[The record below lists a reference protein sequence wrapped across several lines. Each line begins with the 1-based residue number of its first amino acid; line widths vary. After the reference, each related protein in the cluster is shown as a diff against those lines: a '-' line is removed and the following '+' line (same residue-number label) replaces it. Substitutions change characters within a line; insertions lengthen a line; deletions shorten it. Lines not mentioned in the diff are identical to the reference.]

1 MIIPSLFLI
10 DWPWVTG
17 RKCQGLQG
25 ERNMYLL
32 KADGW
37 TELGFV
43 ASYYKILF
51 SKVLQLNHKKIILPD
66 KI

>member
-1 MIIPSLFLI
+1 MSGFA
-10 DWPWVTG
+10 
-17 RKCQGLQG
+17 G